1 MRKYFSDCIVD
12 TDEDFGLEDWLNG
25 TNYPDYRKTELMREF
40 LECGDPYHFR
50 HKEVKV
56 HGKDESYSKF
66 AEARGIYSRT
76 DIFKCISGPFFAKI
90 SKNFFNKPCF
100 FKKVPNEKRIEHL
113 KMRMAAAG
121 IGWDTDF
128 TSFESTFQKEQLEL
142 EYKFY
147 RYCCGNNPKAH
158 DILNIIESTLTGIN
172 ICKNK
177 FFKFKILGR
186 RMSGEMNTSL
196 GNSYFNLLVSVF
208 IAVKSGN
215 TIDEVMSS
223 IIIEGDDC
231 LCKTPIVPDASLY
244 EKVGA
249 KVKQNYYDDPS
260 HASFC
265 GMIFD
270 MDAEQIIVDPIEK
283 VLNVAYTND
292 TYLNSNRNIHNGLL
306 KAKAMSMLYSYPG
319 CPIIGSYCNWIMKN
333 VVDYDARYILKTG
346 LSEYELEK
354 WNSILKKPVPF
365 EEPKIHTRILMEQ
378 KFNIPIESQLR
389 LEKFFDSQTSIK
401 PWYNDEFL
409 DLCKHEHKTYYDIY
423 AQYKPNI
430 NPSKLREMFI

>member
-1 MRKYFSDCIVD
+1 MRKYFADCVVD
-12 TDEDFGLEDWLNG
+12 TDEGFGLDEWLEG
-25 TNYPDYRKTELMREF
+25 TNYPDYRKQELKREF
-40 LECGDPYHFR
+40 EDCGDPFHPR
-50 HKEVKV
+50 HREVKV

-90 SKNFFNKPCF
+90 SKKFFIKPCF
-100 FKKVPNEKRIEHL
+100 FKKVPNHLRIYHL
-113 KMRMAAAG
+113 KERMSTPG

-128 TSFESTFQKEQLEL
+128 TSFESTFQKEQFEL
-142 EYKFY
+142 EYEFY

-158 DILNIIESTLTGIN
+158 EILDTIEHTLRGIN

-177 FFKFKILGR
+177 FFKFRILGR

-215 TIDEVMSS
+215 TIEEVMAS

-231 LCKTPIVPDASLY
+231 LCKTPIVPDVNLY

-270 MDAEQIIVDPIEK
+270 MDAQQIIVDPIEK
-283 VLNVAYTND
+283 VLNVAFTND
-292 TYLNSNRNIHNGLL
+292 TYLNSSRTVHNGLL

-319 CPIIGSYCNWIMKN
+319 CPIIGNYCNWIMKN

-354 WNSILKKPVPF
+354 WNDILKNPVPF
-365 EEPKIHTRILMEQ
+365 EEPKLATRILMEQ
-378 KFNIPIESQLR
+378 KFNISIDTQIR
-389 LEKFFDSQTSIK
+389 LEKFFDSKLTLE
-401 PWYNDEFL
+401 PWSNSEFL
-409 DLCKHEHKTYYDIY
+409 DLCKPEHKLYYDIY
-423 AQYKPNI
+423 GQYNQNLPQH
-430 NPSKLREMFI
+430 KLREMFI